1 MSLCSLDY
9 KWKKGEKNVEWLLLK
24 YLQMEGYDVWG
35 LFQKMLVGGQ
45 VASAADG
52 MGLATG

>member
-1 MSLCSLDY
+1 MFFRLQA
-9 KWKKGEKNVEWLLLK
+9 KKGEKNVEWLLLK

-45 VASAADG
+45 VASAVDG